1 MSKNTS
7 DIPFT
12 EIVERA
18 SQLAAIREDV
28 EKKVRG
34 IVNDIY
40 LNDIPRKEDWS
51 FLIATSS
58 ITFTQEYTTGN
69 ATINT
74 GGATVTFSSD
84 VTIDST
90 MVGRKIKFSSNDY
103 IYTIMS
109 MSGNT
114 GAVIGPTLSGTVN
127 ISAGGYS
134 IFQPVYSLNA
144 DFDRFLK
151 NGGLHYFSGGRK
163 VAIPESSYQDYISDF
178 SSDTTETQASCRV
191 VGIDTAGNRL
201 VEVIPPPKSA
211 ISTEYDYI
219 SRLRPLRETTAGL
232 IANIGA
238 SGTAVTGNAST
249 LFAEATTGDWFRID
263 AFGTGADSEW
273 HQILAISGT
282 GITLRSAFGNS
293 GATNATY
300 TISSHPR
307 MPTMLHTAILYGAM
321 IQLTA
326 SQNDPMAPGY
336 KQEYASILSDG
347 KRLYKTRT
355 YSKEIKTIAEDY
367 LYRR

>member
-1 MSKNTS
+1 MSKNVS

-12 EIVERA
+12 ELVERS

-51 FLIATSS
+51 FLLATSS
-58 ITFTQEYTTGN
+58 ITFTQEYSTGN

-84 VTIDST
+84 VAIDSA
-90 MVGRKIKFSSNDY
+90 MIGRKIKFSSNDY
-103 IYTIMS
+103 GYTITA
-109 MSGNT
+109 MSGTT

-127 ISAGGYS
+127 ISAGAYN
-134 IFQPVYSLNA
+134 IFQPVYSLNG

-151 NGGLHYFSGGRK
+151 NGGLHYFSGWRK
-163 VAIPESSYQDYISDF
+163 VSIPETAYQDYIDNF
-178 SSDTTETQASCRV
+178 SSDTTETQAHCRV
-191 VGIDTAGNRL
+191 VGVDTAGNRL
-201 VEVIPPPKSA
+201 VEVIPPPKST

-219 SRLRPLRETTAGL
+219 RRLSPMRETTAGL
-232 IANIGA
+232 IANIDS
-238 SGTAVTGNAST
+238 SGTAVRGNAST
-249 LFAEATTGDWFRID
+249 LFAEATTGDYFRID

-273 HQILAISGT
+273 YPILAISGT
-282 GITLRSAFGNS
+282 GITLRTAFGNS
-293 GATNATY
+293 GATNASY
-300 TISSHPR
+300 TIASNPR

-336 KQEYASILSDG
+336 KQEYSSILSDG
-347 KRLYKTRT
+347 KRIYKTRI
-355 YSKEIKTIAEDY
+355 YSKEMKTIAEDY

>member
-1 MSKNTS
+1 MSKNQS

-12 EIVERA
+12 ELVERA

-40 LNDIPRKEDWS
+40 VNDIPRKEDWS
-51 FLIATSS
+51 FLLATSS

-74 GGATVTFSSD
+74 GGTTITFSSD

-90 MVGRKIKFSSNDY
+90 MTGRKIKFSSNDY
-103 IYTIMS
+103 VYTIIS
-109 MSGNT
+109 MSGTT

-127 ISAGGYS
+127 ISAGAYS
-134 IFQPVYSLNA
+134 IFQPVYALNS

-163 VAIPESSYQDYISDF
+163 VAIPETAYQDYIDNF
-178 SSDTTETQASCRV
+178 SSDTTETQAYCRV
-191 VGIDTAGNRL
+191 VGVDTAGNRL

-219 SRLRPLRETTAGL
+219 HRLRPLRETTAGL

-238 SGTAVTGNAST
+238 GGTSVTGNATT
-249 LFAEATTGDWFRID
+249 LFAEANTGDYFRID

-273 HQILAISGT
+273 YPILAISGT
-282 GITLRSAFGNS
+282 GITLRTAFGNS
-293 GATNATY
+293 GATNASY
-300 TISSHPR
+300 TIASNPR
-307 MPTMLHTAILYGAM
+307 MPTMLHTAIMYGAM

-336 KQEYASILSDG
+336 KNEYASILSDG

-355 YSKEIKTIAEDY
+355 YSKEVKTIAEDY